1 MNENK
6 KYQEPKNKEEVVNE
20 PASPYGMDTI
30 AMRKKIV
37 ERVMLME
44 DNQLKEM
51 LRLSNEL
58 ELSSCILPRSQEEL
72 ESAIIKGM
80 EDVKS
85 GRVISHEDVLKYYLK

>member
-1 MNENK
+1 MDENK

-58 ELSSCILPRSQEEL
+58 ELRSCTLPRSQEEL

>member
-6 KYQEPKNKEEVVNE
+6 KYQEQKNKEEVVNE
-20 PASPYGMDTI
+20 PTSPYGMDTI

-58 ELSSCILPRSQEEL
+58 ELRSCILPRSQEEL

>member
-6 KYQEPKNKEEVVNE
+6 KYQELKNKEEVANE

-58 ELSSCILPRSQEEL
+58 ELRSCILPRSQEEL